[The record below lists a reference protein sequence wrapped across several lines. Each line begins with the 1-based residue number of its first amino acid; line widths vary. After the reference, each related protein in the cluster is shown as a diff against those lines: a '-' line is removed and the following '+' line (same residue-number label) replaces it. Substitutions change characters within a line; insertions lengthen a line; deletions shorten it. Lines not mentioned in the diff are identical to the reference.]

1 MTDYD
6 SATYYEC
13 GESETLTHE
22 SPEEALEAFVES
34 WQEPGLDT
42 MRLISERAP
51 VTVLAYRRDVVS
63 QTEITQ
69 IATYLLEHAAEHFSE
84 NWGDPDG
91 DDDGLDAKA
100 RDAALEAMR
109 AAVNLFYSF
118 GRGWSCSKVGER
130 TYSGEELEEMMR
142 EYNPDWFKA
151 TTP

>member
-42 MRLISERAP
+42 MRLI
-51 VTVLAYRRDVVS
+51 
-63 QTEITQ
+63 
-69 IATYLLEHAAEHFSE
+69 
-84 NWGDPDG
+84 
-91 DDDGLDAKA
+91 
-100 RDAALEAMR
+100 
-109 AAVNLFYSF
+109 LFYSF
-118 GRGWSCSKVGER
+118 GRVWSCSKVGER